1 MEASVPTNPRE
12 KGAELLGDFRPRMV
26 WNVDVSTHQK
36 ANHWTC
42 WVKAEKRMQ
51 VRRAIHFEAHAFSGG
66 AHAPPGDA
74 APAPLAPVP
83 RALGIRE
90 VHHPDF

>member
-1 MEASVPTNPRE
+1 
-12 KGAELLGDFRPRMV
+12 MV

-51 VRRAIHFEAHAFSGG
+51 VRRAILLRRTAAHARR
-66 AHAPPGDA
+66 PKRLLPRA
-74 APAPLAPVP
+74 ARPSLAP
-83 RALGIRE
+83 RALRIRE
-90 VHHPDF
+90 VHPPGS